1 MFVPQMK
8 NREKPRIK
16 KLGTAQMPPVNTAPS
31 NEQGDKYALLL
42 FYAAQSLSVILV
54 VGGIAFSSINMMRA
68 LNAKPLDWQL
78 CIWMTVALAFTF
90 IFARSLSWLGV
101 LGSVL
106 LASKMNAWQSQE
118 NICRKAQ
125 KMGKI
130 MPSGAAWGAMV
141 LSQSLA
147 TRGKYKETI
156 EVAEAEWARNG
167 SSDKNDQTVGPTC
180 ATASFASQM
189 EGDLK
194 NAMLWNERTIETL
207 GRAMENMKKPKKSL
221 MAKAM
226 SAQSGNYVGQ
236 VAMQVGAAYFGN
248 ANICFQQNNKRQAKE
263 NYRKAIEYL
272 NQSPDSPQ
280 KAEILK
286 VAKDQMAQLKH
297 S

>member
-1 MFVPQMK
+1 MK

-16 KLGTAQMPPVNTAPS
+16 KLGQTQMPPVNTAPS

-42 FYAAQSLSVILV
+42 FYGAQALAIILL
-54 VGGIAFSSINMMRA
+54 VGGVAYSSYNMVQA
-68 LNAKPLDWQL
+68 LNAHPLNWQM

-90 IFARSLSWLGV
+90 IFTRSLAWMGV

-125 KMGKI
+125 RMRTI

-147 TRGKYKETI
+147 TRGQYKEVI
-156 EVAEAEWARNG
+156 EVADAEWTRNG

-180 ATASFASQM
+180 ATASFACQM
-189 EGDLK
+189 EGDFK

-207 GRAMENMKKPKKSL
+207 GRAVENMKKPKKSL

-226 SAQSGNYVGQ
+226 SAQSGQYVGQ

-248 ANICFQQNNKRQAKE
+248 ANIYFQQNNKRQAKE

-272 NQSPDSPQ
+272 NQSPDSQQ
-280 KAEILK
+280 KAEIVK

-297 S
+297 V

>member
-1 MFVPQMK
+1 MPQMK
-8 NREKPRIK
+8 NREKPRVK

-42 FYAAQSLSVILV
+42 FYGAQALAVILL

-90 IFARSLSWLGV
+90 IFTRSLAWMGV

-106 LASKMNAWQSQE
+106 LASKMSAWQSQE
-118 NICRKAQ
+118 DICRKAQ
-125 KMGKI
+125 KMQKI

-147 TRGKYKETI
+147 TRGQYKETI

-167 SSDKNDQTVGPTC
+167 SSDKNDQTIGPTC

-194 NAMLWNERTIETL
+194 GAMLWNERTIETL
-207 GRAMENMKKPKKSL
+207 GRAVENMKKPKKGL

-236 VAMQVGAAYFGN
+236 VSMQVGAAYFGN
-248 ANICFQQNNKRQAKE
+248 ANIYFQQNNKRQAKE

-297 S
+297 A